1 MIHLFQERQKITYTE
16 TIFNGKNRII
26 PPIPFIIPPLNPAVI
41 KQKKEIHRWSLSL
54 KVFFWL

>member
-54 KVFFWL
+54 